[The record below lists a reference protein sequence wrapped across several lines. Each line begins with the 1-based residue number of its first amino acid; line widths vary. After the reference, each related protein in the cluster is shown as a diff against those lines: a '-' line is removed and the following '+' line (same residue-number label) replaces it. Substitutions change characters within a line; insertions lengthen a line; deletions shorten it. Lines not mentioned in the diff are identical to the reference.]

1 MLRLCK
7 KGIIELE
14 IINRGPKGGIGMCI
28 NKKKLFK
35 GVGVFFTSVIL
46 FLGGISSDLIVAQD
60 ELPSEVGNKT
70 NVVELNK
77 SYKIRDFKRG
87 YESNNVKFS
96 VTKPGRIKISVKD
109 CTTTN
114 FEPGDSLRGTW
125 SLELSGSSIL
135 TTYWDKYTS
144 ETAET
149 EWITINPGEYE
160 FKQWRWE
167 VEAGVLDFGSANP
180 EANLTILYEEAGSY
194 VGESEK
200 NDTYDTANVLS
211 AGSTIE
217 GNCSHSNDKDLYKF
231 VMENPGKVSL
241 VVDGKM
247 DRTQQ
252 SVLME
257 DEKLNVTHLFYLWDQ
272 TTTFRLPKGV
282 YYVQIDAIGDYTVSL
297 NVTYENNAEAEFN
310 DVSSNAMLMENNVS
324 YTGSFNPKES
334 SNYDDIDFYK
344 FVVNEYSDITIK
356 YTVPRQ
362 ATVSTELCLMN
373 KELKELQK
381 DSSGSN
387 PYLEINDIT
396 LDPGT
401 YYIRLTGNYS
411 LGGDYSIC
419 VNWAQHMELNCN
431 KVKKKMGQ
439 TIQLTVDNL
448 TDDISWSS
456 LDENIAIV
464 DEDGAVTIVGVGKT
478 KIVGKIGTDKE
489 VSCSIE
495 GVSNFSKG
503 VWSDKRVSY
512 NITKIFRKNLY
523 ATVKRKGEKYKLTFK
538 LNSKGNS
545 ATVSFRCKY
554 GKKHKITISCK
565 GTKKTIS
572 GKEITSCKKKL
583 W

>member
-1 MLRLCK
+1 
-7 KGIIELE
+7 
-14 IINRGPKGGIGMCI
+14 MCI
-28 NKKKLFK
+28 NKREFFK
-35 GVGVFFTSVIL
+35 GAGVFLASVML
-46 FLGGISSDLIVAQD
+46 FFAGISSDLIVAQD
-60 ELPSEVGNKT
+60 ELASEWGNDT
-70 NVVELNK
+70 NVIELNK

-87 YESNNVKFS
+87 YGTDNVTFS

-114 FEPGDSLRGTW
+114 FDPGNSVRGTW
-125 SLELSGSSIL
+125 YLELDGNAIL

-160 FKQWRWE
+160 FKQQNLE
-167 VEAGVLDFGSANP
+167 AEAGVLDFGFANP

-200 NDTYDTANVLS
+200 NDTYDTANVLLD
-211 AGSTIE
+211 GSTIE
-217 GNCSHSNDKDLYKF
+217 GNCSHSNDRDLYKF

-247 DRTQQ
+247 DRK

-257 DEKLNVTHLFYLWDQ
+257 DEKMNVTHLFNLWDQ

-282 YYVQIDAIGDYTVSL
+282 YYVQIDATGDYSISL
-297 NVTYENNAEAEFN
+297 NATYENSAEVEFN
-310 DVSSNAMLMENNVS
+310 DVSSNAMLMENNIS

-344 FVVNEYSDITIK
+344 FIINEYSDITIK

-362 ATVSTELCLMN
+362 ATVGTELCLMN
-373 KELKELQK
+373 EELKELK
-381 DSSGSN
+381 KESSGSN
-387 PYLEINDIT
+387 PYLEINNIT

-419 VNWAQHMELNCN
+419 VNWSQHLELNCN
-431 KVKKKMGQ
+431 EVKKKMGE
-439 TIQLTVDNL
+439 TIQLAVDNP
-448 TDDISWSS
+448 TGGISWSS
-456 LDENIAIV
+456 LDEEIAIV
-464 DEDGAVTIVGVGKT
+464 DEEGEVTVVGVGKT
-478 KIVGKIGTDKE
+478 TIVGKIGTDKE
-489 VSCSIE
+489 VSCTVE
-495 GVSNFSKG
+495 GVSNFSTG
-503 VWSDKRVSY
+503 VWSDKKVSY
-512 NITKIFRKNLY
+512 KITKIFRKNLY

-538 LNSKGNS
+538 LNNKGTS

-565 GTKKTIS
+565 GTKKKIS
-572 GKEITSCKKKL
+572 GKEITSCKKRL